1 MRAFLLNGL
10 LCLLARPALA
20 QPPVTFAPVVLYHT
34 GPGSHPEGV
43 RVADINGDQR
53 PDILTANHGNSTAG
67 VLLGQENGDFAPV
80 RTYSSGA
87 NSHPEGLALA
97 DVNQDGRLDIL
108 TANQG
113 SNSVGVLLGQGNG
126 DFAAASTYHA
136 GSPHGPYAVAV
147 ADVNGDGR
155 LDLVTANY
163 GSDAVGVLLGQASG
177 GFARV
182 STYSTGPDSSPV
194 SVAVADVN
202 GDGRPDCVT
211 ANTRTDA
218 VGVLLGQIGGGFAA
232 VMTHSTGTGT
242 APAGPNSYPRNVAL
256 ADVNGDGRP
265 DILTANLYNHT
276 AGVLL
281 GQAGGG
287 FAAVRSY
294 PTGPNTFPMALAVAD
309 LNGDGRPDVVTANQ
323 TDTAGVLLGQEN
335 GGFAAAA
342 TYATGPAGAPYAV
355 TVADVNGDGRL
366 DIVVA
371 NAATSTVGVLLNTT
385 AAILPVASAPASA
398 LYPNPAVG
406 QPTLLTA
413 TRLPAAVH
421 MVETTLID
429 ALGHPVRRLVM
440 AATQN
445 AAQATVPTTG
455 LSPGVYF
462 VRLRALDAQGAV
474 LGTLPGQRLSVE

>member
-126 DFAAASTYHA
+126 DFVAASTYHA
-136 GSPHGPYAVAV
+136 GSPHGPYA
-147 ADVNGDGR
+147 
-155 LDLVTANY
+155 
-163 GSDAVGVLLGQASG
+163 
-177 GFARV
+177 
-182 STYSTGPDSSPV
+182 
-194 SVAVADVN
+194 
-202 GDGRPDCVT
+202 
-211 ANTRTDA
+211 
-218 VGVLLGQIGGGFAA
+218 
-232 VMTHSTGTGT
+232 
-242 APAGPNSYPRNVAL
+242 VAL